1 MEKEN
6 ISRYK
11 NFSRL
16 NTNRT
21 INNPPGVIA
30 GRTLSECVVTM
41 ILFFGFSYANY
52 TLIGLCSASIYFYY
66 SLKLREKYPRSIIQ
80 HVMYGL
86 GVFGKTEEKKV
97 FWKKIL
103 TKLNLHQ
110 EEFYNP
116 PAYFSIQNKIS
127 IRRP

>member
-6 ISRYK
+6 IHRYK
-11 NFSRL
+11 SFTRL

-21 INNPPGVIA
+21 INNHPGVIA
-30 GRTLSECVVTM
+30 GRTLSECVLTM
-41 ILFFGFSYANY
+41 ILFFSFSYANY
-52 TLIGLCSASIYFYY
+52 TLIGLCLSSTYFFY
-66 SLKLREKYPRSIIQ
+66 SLKLREKYPRSIVQ

-86 GVFGKTEEKKV
+86 GIFGNEEKKV
-97 FWKKIL
+97 FWKIIL
-103 TKLNLHQ
+103 VKLKLYK

-116 PAYFSIQNKIS
+116 PVYFDISNKIS

>member
-6 ISRYK
+6 IIRYK
-11 NFSRL
+11 NFKRL
-16 NTNRT
+16 NTNRA

-41 ILFFGFSYANY
+41 ILFFSFSYANY
-52 TLIGLCSASIYFYY
+52 TVIGLCLAFTYFFY
-66 SLKLREKYPRSIIQ
+66 SLKLREKYPRSIVQ

-86 GVFGKTEEKKV
+86 GIFGNEEKKV
-97 FWKKIL
+97 FWKRIL
-103 TKLNLHQ
+103 TKLKLYK
-110 EEFYNP
+110 EEYYNP
-116 PAYFSIQNKIS
+116 AAYFDISHKIS